1 MEDPLWP
8 IAIYGET
15 DPLCFTSNRGTGPPK
30 ECCCWKWKW
39 HIISY
44 NIILHGI
51 IWDYMGYGLIYT
63 YLSLSTHIIPYNFG
77 LRMFSFFFGFGSR
90 VLCRN
95 SRIIVLQLPRMT
107 QLDTESFS
115 GSSPNSMNRQKK
127 VDTAL
132 IDRRRWISKHTS
144 SCTDKI
150 PCTDKYAR
158 FPISITVTVW
168 FWSISMLVVWK
179 CLEHGMSFFF
189 P

>member
-15 DPLCFTSNRGTGPPK
+15 DPLCFTSNRGSGPPK
-30 ECCCWKWKW
+30 WVLLLEVKMA
-39 HIISY
+39 Y
-44 NIILHGI
+44 NIIQ
-51 IWDYMGYGLIYT
+51 YIYI

-77 LRMFSFFFGFGSR
+77 LRMFSFFFSALDPEFC
-90 VLCRN
+90 VEILV
-95 SRIIVLQLPRMT
+95 IVLKLPRMT

-115 GSSPNSMNRQKK
+115 GSLPNSMNRQKK

-144 SCTDKI
+144 SCTNDSLY
-150 PCTDKYAR
+150 CDKYAR

-168 FWSISMLVVWK
+168 FWSISMLASIQIY
-179 CLEHGMSFFF
+179 L
-189 P
+189 